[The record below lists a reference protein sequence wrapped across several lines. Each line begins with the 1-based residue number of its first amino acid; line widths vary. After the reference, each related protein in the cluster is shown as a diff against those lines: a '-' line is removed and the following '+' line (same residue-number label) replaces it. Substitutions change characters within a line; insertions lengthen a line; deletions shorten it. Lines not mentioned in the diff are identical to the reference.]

1 MDTVLRGYEVNSA
14 TWFYL
19 SLLLIVA
26 VYFRFRRLWSLRN
39 LDLLLLISVSPGLL
53 FLDAARGMPV
63 ASESDLANV
72 QSIQSIGYGW
82 LFVTTGLILIRL
94 FFDSWFRRRPLIEQN
109 LNPAGLIFLC
119 VAAFVFQVT
128 RVATESPSA
137 ATVAAVRDAED
148 MLTREPTEGDLPSA
162 PAQRLLS
169 TTGVVFA
176 GMAVDP
182 SMAELVAA
190 RVMASLSHLA
200 VILGL
205 VFLGRR
211 HLGDVRLGVA
221 MGTLYLLLPCTAYQ
235 VNQVSHVLPAALVI
249 WALVFYRKP
258 MIAGGLMGLA
268 CGTVFFPA
276 FLLPLW
282 MVFYGRNGSIRFA
295 VALAGVAAVLI
306 STFAFTSSDPQ
317 SFVQQWIGSID
328 WSVLQFRRVPGVGF
342 WTGVDTVYRIPV
354 MAAFLVMVICLS
366 VFPRKKNI
374 EHLMAHSTAIIV
386 ATQLWYPQHGGVYV
400 LWYLPLLI
408 AVAFRPRLAHLV
420 PPESAPLLKAACEA
434 DTGEQKDRTFS
445 STGRQQLQ

>member
-1 MDTVLRGYEVNSA
+1 MHTILRGYEVNSA

-53 FLDAARGMPV
+53 FLDAARIMPV
-63 ASESDLANV
+63 ATEAQRDEV
-72 QSIQSIGYGW
+72 QSILSLGYGW

-94 FFDSWFRRRPLIEQN
+94 FADSWFKRRPLIEQN
-109 LNPAGLIFLC
+109 LNSGGLIFLC

-137 ATVAAVRDAED
+137 ATVAAVRDAEGI
-148 MLTREPTEGDLPSA
+148 LTREATEDDSPSA
-162 PAQRLLS
+162 PSQRLLS
-169 TTGVVFA
+169 TGVVFA
-176 GMAVDP
+176 GMAVGP
-182 SMAELVAA
+182 GMAEVVAA

-205 VFLGRR
+205 VFLGRK

-221 MGTLYLLLPCTAYQ
+221 MATLYLLLPCTAYQ

-249 WALVFYRKP
+249 WALVFYKKP
-258 MIAGGLMGLA
+258 MVAGGLMGLA

-342 WTGVDTVYRIPV
+342 WAGVDTVYRIPV

-366 VFPRKKNI
+366 VFPLKKNI

-408 AVAFRPRLAHLV
+408 TVAFRPRLAHLV
-420 PPESAPLLKAACEA
+420 PPESAPLLKAAREA